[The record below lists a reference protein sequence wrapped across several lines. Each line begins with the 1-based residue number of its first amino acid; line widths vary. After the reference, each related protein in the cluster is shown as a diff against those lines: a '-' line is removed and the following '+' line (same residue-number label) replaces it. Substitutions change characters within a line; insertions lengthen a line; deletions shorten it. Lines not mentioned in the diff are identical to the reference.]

1 MHYEFWKY
9 STFKMCK
16 QADPLANSA
25 INYTLTQEKKK
36 SPMKIRWT
44 KICCLRYF
52 VKHCCVRAFEKVN
65 IALDALL
72 VALWLLQAELQVFQ
86 THLELFLSLQTE
98 NTGVDTTKA
107 ACGPVTAV
115 EALGT
120 HCPFLRETSPCA
132 CSGGGASAR
141 SPSCSSPPPGWGFYF
156 EGPLL
161 CKQPGLS
168 PCWPGQRGGSRR
180 KVMRQNSSGSRT
192 KPPGMH
198 VELELCCTCC
208 LTSARAASSCLLKAW
223 HSDERWSSC
232 RLL

>member
-1 MHYEFWKY
+1 MLLAVLRETLLRKSFWESQHSSGCSSCGSLTAPSWAAGLSNASRTVSQPADRKY
-9 STFKMCK
+9 WCWHHGGCMWPRDSSRGTG
-16 QADPLANSA
+16 NS
-25 INYTLTQEKKK
+25 L
-36 SPMKIRWT
+36 
-44 KICCLRYF
+44 
-52 VKHCCVRAFEKVN
+52 
-65 IALDALL
+65 
-72 VALWLLQAELQVFQ
+72 
-86 THLELFLSLQTE
+86 
-98 NTGVDTTKA
+98 
-107 ACGPVTAV
+107 
-115 EALGT
+115 
-120 HCPFLRETSPCA
+120 CPFLRETSPCA

-168 PCWPGQRGGSRR
+168 PCWPGQRGGSGRQ
-180 KVMRQNSSGSRT
+180 VMRQNSSGSRT